1 MDERAKD
8 FLDIATNRPGSMTRD
23 QNKHSGVHLEIG
35 FGAEVIRLK
44 NAYIVEVLIFV
55 HEYYIFNEK

>member
-23 QNKHSGVHLEIG
+23 QNKHSGVVRSFRNWFRSG
-35 FGAEVIRLK
+35 SDK
-44 NAYIVEVLIFV
+44 T
-55 HEYYIFNEK
+55 